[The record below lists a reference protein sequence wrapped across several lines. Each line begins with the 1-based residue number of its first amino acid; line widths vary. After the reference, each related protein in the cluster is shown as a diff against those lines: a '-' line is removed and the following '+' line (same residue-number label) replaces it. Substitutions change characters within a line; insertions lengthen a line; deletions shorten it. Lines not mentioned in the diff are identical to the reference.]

1 MAFKIGTTAVIDDT
15 RKLTNLASSNTAI
28 HDMDSWTKGSQATR
42 GGSGSW
48 GAGTQNLRTLG
59 VQPTTNHFA
68 EAILVLDCYLCT
80 TSPPNWSGSIKLQL
94 GNSRNMIIDD
104 AAVKIKINSRVMVYF
119 KNTGVGNTKTTAA
132 TYPQTF
138 LESWQ
143 TYDADTNSGGTWIYP
158 KRGAPYGNQNSGFGS
173 RMLTPLNSLLLG
185 NFDYS
190 TGTIT
195 LTWPAATTT
204 TLGWRTNMFWR

>member
-15 RKLTNLASSNTAI
+15 RKLANLASSNTAI

-42 GGSGSW
+42 GGFGSW
-48 GAGTQNLRTLG
+48 GAGSQNLSSLG

-80 TSPPNWSGSIKLQL
+80 TSPPNWTGSITMNF
-94 GNSRNMIIDD
+94 GNSRSYVIDD
-104 AAVKIKINSRVMVYF
+104 AAVKIKRSSRVMAHLQ
-119 KNTGVGNTKTTAA
+119 NTGVGSTKTTAT
-132 TYPQTF
+132 TYPHIF

-143 TYDADTNSGGTWIYP
+143 TYDADTSSGGTWINP
-158 KRGAPYGNQNSGFGS
+158 KRGAPYGNQTSGFGT
-173 RMLTPLNSLLLG
+173 RKLKIRAGATD
-185 NFDYS
+185 FDY
-190 TGTIT
+190 TTDTIT
-195 LTWPAATTT
+195 LNWPAATTT